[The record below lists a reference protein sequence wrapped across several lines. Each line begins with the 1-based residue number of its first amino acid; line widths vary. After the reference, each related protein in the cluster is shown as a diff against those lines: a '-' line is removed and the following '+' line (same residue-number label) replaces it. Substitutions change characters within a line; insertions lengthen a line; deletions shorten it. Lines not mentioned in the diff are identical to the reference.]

1 VALAY
6 KETLMARY
14 YFDIRDERGFLRD
27 EDGSDFNNLDIA
39 VRAAVL
45 SAGEISRNMLAKG
58 NICSVVIE
66 VRDEQ
71 DVHVSAATASMKIDW
86 CAPGSNPSPCSV

>member
-1 VALAY
+1 
-6 KETLMARY
+6 MARY
-14 YFDIRDERGFLRD
+14 YFDIRDGRDLLRD
-27 EDGSDFNNLDIA
+27 DDGSDFNNLDIA

-58 NICSVVIE
+58 NISDVVVE

-71 DVHVSAATASMKIDW
+71 HVQVFAATASMKIDW
-86 CAPGSNPSPCSV
+86 FAAGPDPYHEC

>member
-1 VALAY
+1 VELAS
-6 KETLMARY
+6 KETFMARY
-14 YFDIRDERGFLRD
+14 YFDIRDGRGLLRD

-58 NICSVVIE
+58 NICDVVVE

-71 DVHVSAATASMKIDW
+71 HVQVFAATASIKID
-86 CAPGSNPSPCSV
+86 